1 MPKKP
6 VFWPIL
12 RSDKECSIRSRS
24 STFALLVNTKSL
36 AWFPSNSIILSLY
49 NLNTDQ
55 QKLLWISV
63 GIKILIDS
71 KEMKINGSKRRRKI
85 VKNHMFSNCRCRHLL
100 MLVVVFRTLN
110 FAISWNFIL
119 LVFFYELILN
129 LCTLVLLYNLTI
141 ALSKLDTDEIP
152 MLLLH

>member
-1 MPKKP
+1 MTFNWKCFENVRIHCINNARIEVFFDPHCYVQGQNLLRENKCQKNP

-36 AWFPSNSIILSLY
+36 AWFPSNSIILSLC

-71 KEMKINGSKRRRKI
+71 KEMKMNGSKRRRKI
-85 VKNHMFSNCRCRHLL
+85 VKDHIFSNCRCRHLL
-100 MLVVVFRTLN
+100 MLLVVFKTFN
-110 FAISWNFIL
+110 FAIS
-119 LVFFYELILN
+119 
-129 LCTLVLLYNLTI
+129 
-141 ALSKLDTDEIP
+141 
-152 MLLLH
+152 

>member
-12 RSDKECSIRSRS
+12 RSDKDCSIRSRS
-24 STFALLVNTKSL
+24 STFALLVNTKS
-36 AWFPSNSIILSLY
+36 AWFPSNSIILSLC

-85 VKNHMFSNCRCRHLL
+85 VKDHIFSNCRCRHLL
-100 MLVVVFRTLN
+100 MLVVVFRIFN
-110 FAISWNFIL
+110 FAISLSFIL